1 METPTKERNEMNTTT
16 SVVLITLSSL
26 SLIAST
32 TTLAIVLVGSRKMK
46 SEMEEVKTKTNNT
59 VNNIKFALDNLEL

>member
-1 METPTKERNEMNTTT
+1 MNTTT